1 MLAVNAKSKLSE
13 AESANV
19 IAESAGATNAKS
31 AGHQRMHMCAMSTK
45 LLCTDADVCALC
57 LHAYIYII
65 YKLQMCH
72 DTWYS
77 SRHATVNLEVL

>member
-31 AGHQRMHMCAMSTK
+31 ARPPT
-45 LLCTDADVCALC
+45 
-57 LHAYIYII
+57 HAHVRYVY
-65 YKLQMCH
+65 
-72 DTWYS
+72 
-77 SRHATVNLEVL
+77 